1 MRAAPRSCGRP
12 PRLPILWVVRIACV
26 CMLAAALCGVAQ
38 GDPAPGEPKMLKG
51 PYLQDLAPSS
61 ITVMWQLDVPA
72 AARLVVEGPGGEKAQ
87 EVAAARIAEA
97 RISDLAPATR
107 YRYRV
112 EVGGGVWRGEFATAP
127 EVGAEVPFSFV
138 VVGDTRYSADA
149 HRRVVERMA
158 QEVQAFVIG

>member
-1 MRAAPRSCGRP
+1 M
-12 PRLPILWVVRIACV
+12 RIACA
-26 CMLAAALCGVAQ
+26 CMLVAALCSAAQ
-38 GDPAPGEPKMLKG
+38 GNPAITDPKMLKG

-61 ITVMWQLDVPA
+61 ITVMWQLEVPA
-72 AARLVVEGPGGEKAQ
+72 VARLVVEGPAGEKAQ
-87 EVAAARIAEA
+87 DIPAARIAEA
-97 RISDLAPATR
+97 RINELAPATR

-112 EVGGGVWRGEFATAP
+112 EVGGEVWRGEFATAP

-158 QEVQAFVIG
+158 QEVPDFVLGTGDMVDEGHRQDQWQQFF